1 MSDEAIPRYRR
12 PTREMAPLPTADSHV
27 VWCWEG
33 AGPGARLRLHVD
45 QVEQNMSQQIDGVA
59 KESRKDITAINKR
72 LWYISGGAAVV
83 GLLAPL
89 VLGIWLNSQFKGSN
103 DRAVKRADVEQ
114 AIKRSADMATAKAF
128 DDAGLF
134 KQMLDKAAVTVPMLP
149 ELMQGKARK

>member
-1 MSDEAIPRYRR
+1 MEYRR
-12 PTREMAPLPTADSHV
+12 PTREVATPRAVDDSEHV

-45 QVEQNMSQQIDGVA
+45 QVKNNMSQQIDGVA

-83 GLLAPL
+83 GLLAPV
-89 VLGIWLNSQFKGSN
+89 VLGVWLSYRLKDSD

-114 AIKRSADMATAKAF
+114 AVQKSAAMATAKSL
-128 DDAGLF
+128 DDMGLF
-134 KQMLDKAAVTVPMLP
+134 KQMLDKQAADIALPTVTPRN
-149 ELMQGKARK
+149 RK